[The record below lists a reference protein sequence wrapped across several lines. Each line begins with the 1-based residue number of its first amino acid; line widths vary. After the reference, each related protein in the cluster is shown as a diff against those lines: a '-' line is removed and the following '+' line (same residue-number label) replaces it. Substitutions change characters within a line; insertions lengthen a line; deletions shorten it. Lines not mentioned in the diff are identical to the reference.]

1 MYIVSNTSN
10 RIISFRLNQKG
21 ETLSLPIGA
30 VVKVEKDKI
39 DSLGESNLTKLE
51 AYLTVEKGTGVKTAE
66 DIEVGV
72 KTAEDIKAVDNAQ
85 KEDYEFSTQL
95 DKAETVEELKETFGK
110 YITNNNIKN
119 IQKLKRHILE
129 NKYS

>member
-51 AYLTVEKGTGVKTAE
+51 AYLTVEKG
-66 DIEVGV
+66 VGV
-72 KTAEDIKAVDNAQ
+72 KTTEDIEAVDNAQ

-95 DKAETVEELKETFGK
+95 DKAETVGELKETFGK

-119 IQKLKRHILE
+119 IQKLKKHILE

>member
-51 AYLTVEKGTGVKTAE
+51 AYLTVEKG
-66 DIEVGV
+66 VGV
-72 KTAEDIKAVDNAQ
+72 KTTEDIEAVDNTQ
-85 KEDYEFSTQL
+85 KEDYEFCTQL
-95 DKAETVEELKETFGK
+95 DKTETVEELKENFGK

>member
-10 RIISFRLNQKG
+10 RIISFRLNQNG

-51 AYLTVEKGTGVKTAE
+51 AYLTVEKG
-66 DIEVGV
+66 VGV
-72 KTAEDIKAVDNAQ
+72 KTTEDIKAVDNTQ

>member
-39 DSLGESNLTKLE
+39 DSLGESNLTKLGD
-51 AYLTVEKGTGVKTAE
+51 YLTVEKG
-66 DIEVGV
+66 VGV
-72 KTAEDIKAVDNAQ
+72 KTTEDIKAVDNTQ
-85 KEDYEFSTQL
+85 KEEYEFSTQL

-119 IQKLKRHILE
+119 IQKLKKHILE

>member
-51 AYLTVEKGTGVKTAE
+51 AYLTVEKG
-66 DIEVGV
+66 VGV
-72 KTAEDIKAVDNAQ
+72 KTTEDIEAVDNTQ
-85 KEDYEFSTQL
+85 KEEYEFSTQL

-119 IQKLKRHILE
+119 IQKLKKHILE

>member
-51 AYLTVEKGTGVKTAE
+51 AYLTVEKG
-66 DIEVGV
+66 VGV
-72 KTAEDIKAVDNAQ
+72 KTTEDIEAVDNAQ

>member
-51 AYLTVEKGTGVKTAE
+51 AYLTVEKG
-66 DIEVGV
+66 VGV
-72 KTAEDIKAVDNAQ
+72 KTTEDIVAVDNTQ
-85 KEDYEFSTQL
+85 KEEYEFSTQL
-95 DKAETVEELKETFGK
+95 DKAETVEELKENFGK

>member
-39 DSLGESNLTKLE
+39 DSLGESNLNKLGD
-51 AYLTVEKGTGVKTAE
+51 YLTVEEG
-66 DIEVGV
+66 VGV
-72 KTAEDIKAVDNAQ
+72 KTTEDIKAVDNAQ

-119 IQKLKRHILE
+119 IQKLKKHILE

>member
-39 DSLGESNLTKLE
+39 DIFGDSNLNKLRD
-51 AYLTVEKGTGVKTAE
+51 YLTVEE
-66 DIEVGV
+66 EVGV
-72 KTAEDIKAVDNAQ
+72 KTTEDIKAVDNAQ

-119 IQKLKRHILE
+119 IQKLKKHILE

>member
-39 DSLGESNLTKLE
+39 DSLGESNLTKLG
-51 AYLTVEKGTGVKTAE
+51 AYLTVEKG
-66 DIEVGV
+66 VGV
-72 KTAEDIKAVDNAQ
+72 KTTEDIKAIDTAQ
-85 KEDYEFSTQL
+85 KEDFNFLEKLESIDTIS
-95 DKAETVEELKETFGK
+95 ELKKEFGE

-119 IQKLKRHILE
+119 IQKLKKHILE

>member
-51 AYLTVEKGTGVKTAE
+51 DYLTVEKG
-66 DIEVGV
+66 VGV
-72 KTAEDIKAVDNAQ
+72 KTTEDIEAVDNAQ

>member
-1 MYIVSNTSN
+1 MYIVTNTSN

-21 ETLSLPIGA
+21 ETVSLPIGA
-30 VVKVEKDKI
+30 VVKVEKDKV
-39 DSLGESNLTKLE
+39 DSLGESNLGKLRE
-51 AYLTVEKGTGVKTAE
+51 YLAVDMGTGVKT
-66 DIEVGV
+66 
-72 KTAEDIKAVDNAQ
+72 TEDIKAVDNTQ

-119 IQKLKRHILE
+119 IQKLKKHILE

>member
-21 ETLSLPIGA
+21 ENLILPIGA

-51 AYLTVEKGTGVKTAE
+51 AYLTVEKG
-66 DIEVGV
+66 VGV
-72 KTAEDIKAVDNAQ
+72 KTTEDIKAVDNTQ

-119 IQKLKRHILE
+119 IQKLKKHILE

>member
-51 AYLTVEKGTGVKTAE
+51 AYLTVEKG
-66 DIEVGV
+66 VGV
-72 KTAEDIKAVDNAQ
+72 KTTEDIKAVDNTQ
-85 KEDYEFSTQL
+85 KEEYEFSTQL

>member
-39 DSLGESNLTKLE
+39 DSLGESNLTKLGD
-51 AYLTVEKGTGVKTAE
+51 YLTVEKG
-66 DIEVGV
+66 VGV
-72 KTAEDIKAVDNAQ
+72 KTTEDIEAVDNTQ

-119 IQKLKRHILE
+119 IQKLKKHILE

>member
-1 MYIVSNTSN
+1 MYIVTNTSN

-21 ETLSLPIGA
+21 ETVSLPIGA

-51 AYLTVEKGTGVKTAE
+51 AYLTVEKG
-66 DIEVGV
+66 VGV
-72 KTAEDIKAVDNAQ
+72 KTTEDIKAVDNTQ

-119 IQKLKRHILE
+119 IQKLKKHILE

>member
-51 AYLTVEKGTGVKTAE
+51 AYLTIEKG
-66 DIEVGV
+66 VGV
-72 KTAEDIKAVDNAQ
+72 KTTEDIKAVDNTQ

-119 IQKLKRHILE
+119 IQKLKKHILE

>member
-1 MYIVSNTSN
+1 MYIITNTSN

-39 DSLGESNLTKLE
+39 DSLGESNLGKLRE
-51 AYLTVEKGTGVKTAE
+51 YLEVDMGTGVKT
-66 DIEVGV
+66 
-72 KTAEDIKAVDNAQ
+72 TEDIKAIDTAQ
-85 KEDYEFSTQL
+85 KEDFNFLEKLESIDTIS
-95 DKAETVEELKETFGK
+95 ELKKEFGE

-119 IQKLKRHILE
+119 IQKLKKHIQE

>member
-51 AYLTVEKGTGVKTAE
+51 AYLTVEKG
-66 DIEVGV
+66 VGV
-72 KTAEDIKAVDNAQ
+72 KTTEDIEAVDNAQ

-119 IQKLKRHILE
+119 IQKLKKHILE

>member
-51 AYLTVEKGTGVKTAE
+51 AYLTVEKG
-66 DIEVGV
+66 VGV
-72 KTAEDIKAVDNAQ
+72 KTTEDIKAVDNTQ

-119 IQKLKRHILE
+119 IQKLKKHILE

>member
-51 AYLTVEKGTGVKTAE
+51 AYLTVEKGVGVKTAE
-66 DIEVGV
+66 DIE
-72 KTAEDIKAVDNAQ
+72 AVDNAQ

>member
-1 MYIVSNTSN
+1 MYIVTNTSN

-21 ETLSLPIGA
+21 ETVSLPIGA

-39 DSLGESNLTKLE
+39 DSLGEANLGKLKE
-51 AYLTVEKGTGVKTAE
+51 YLAVDMGTGVKT
-66 DIEVGV
+66 
-72 KTAEDIKAVDNAQ
+72 TEDIKAIDTAQ
-85 KEDYEFSTQL
+85 KEDFNFLEKLESIDTIS
-95 DKAETVEELKETFGK
+95 ELKKEFGE

-119 IQKLKRHILE
+119 IQKLKKHIQE

>member
-51 AYLTVEKGTGVKTAE
+51 AYLTVEKG
-66 DIEVGV
+66 VGV
-72 KTAEDIKAVDNAQ
+72 KTTEDIKAVANTQ

-95 DKAETVEELKETFGK
+95 DKAETVEELKENFGK

>member
-39 DSLGESNLTKLE
+39 DSLGESNLTKLGD
-51 AYLTVEKGTGVKTAE
+51 YLTVEKG
-66 DIEVGV
+66 VGV
-72 KTAEDIKAVDNAQ
+72 KTTEDIKAVDNTQ
-85 KEDYEFSTQL
+85 KEEYEFSTQL
-95 DKAETVEELKETFGK
+95 DKAETVEELKENFGK

-119 IQKLKRHILE
+119 IQKLKKHILE

>member
-1 MYIVSNTSN
+1 MYIVTNTSN
-10 RIISFRLNQKG
+10 RIISFKLNQKG
-21 ETLSLPIGA
+21 ENLILPIGA

-51 AYLTVEKGTGVKTAE
+51 AYLTVEKG
-66 DIEVGV
+66 VGV
-72 KTAEDIKAVDNAQ
+72 KTTEDIKAVDNTQ

-119 IQKLKRHILE
+119 IQKLKKHILE

>member
-1 MYIVSNTSN
+1 MYIVTNTSN

-39 DSLGESNLTKLE
+39 DSLGESNLGKLRE
-51 AYLTVEKGTGVKTAE
+51 YLEVDMGTGVKT
-66 DIEVGV
+66 
-72 KTAEDIKAVDNAQ
+72 TEDIKAIDTAQ
-85 KEDYEFSTQL
+85 KEDFNFLEKLESIDTIS
-95 DKAETVEELKETFGK
+95 ELKKEFGE

-119 IQKLKRHILE
+119 IQKLKKHIQE

>member
-51 AYLTVEKGTGVKTAE
+51 AYLTVEKG
-66 DIEVGV
+66 VGV
-72 KTAEDIKAVDNAQ
+72 KTTEDIEAVDNTQ

-119 IQKLKRHILE
+119 IQKLKRHILV

>member
-1 MYIVSNTSN
+1 MYIVTNTSN

-21 ETLSLPIGA
+21 ETVSLPIGA

-39 DSLGESNLTKLE
+39 DSLGESNLTKLG
-51 AYLTVEKGTGVKTAE
+51 AYLTVEKG
-66 DIEVGV
+66 VGV
-72 KTAEDIKAVDNAQ
+72 KTTEDIKAIDTAQ
-85 KEDYEFSTQL
+85 KEDFNFLEKLESIDTIS
-95 DKAETVEELKETFGK
+95 ELKKEFGE

-119 IQKLKRHILE
+119 IQKLKKHILE

>member
-51 AYLTVEKGTGVKTAE
+51 AYLTVEKG
-66 DIEVGV
+66 VGV
-72 KTAEDIKAVDNAQ
+72 KTTEDIVAVDNTQ

-95 DKAETVEELKETFGK
+95 DKAETVEELKENFGK

>member
-1 MYIVSNTSN
+1 MYIVTNTSN

-21 ETLSLPIGA
+21 ETVSLPIGA

-39 DSLGESNLTKLE
+39 DSLGESNLGKLRE
-51 AYLTVEKGTGVKTAE
+51 YLAVDMGTGVKT
-66 DIEVGV
+66 
-72 KTAEDIKAVDNAQ
+72 TEDIKAVDNTQ

-119 IQKLKRHILE
+119 IQKLKKHILE

>member
-39 DSLGESNLTKLE
+39 DSLGESNLTKLGD
-51 AYLTVEKGTGVKTAE
+51 YLTVEKG
-66 DIEVGV
+66 VGV
-72 KTAEDIKAVDNAQ
+72 KTTEDIEAVDNTQ
-85 KEDYEFSTQL
+85 KEDYEFNTQL
-95 DKAETVEELKETFGK
+95 DSAETVEELKETFGE

-119 IQKLKRHILE
+119 IQKLKKHILE